1 MTAAVNGGAGAPR
14 RPQGQPRQ
22 VGTPQEPV
30 ALGSK
35 PQARPA
41 PSEHRLVGKE
51 LTDAV
56 AGILAAGS
64 SVRDEQGDDS
74 EGDANDQGDEHR
86 GRADDSG
93 VDESADESESGGQSE
108 GGSGG
113 DDEETS
119 IDDLAR
125 ALQVSTK
132 ELNKVVLKVG
142 DQKLTLGE
150 LKAKL
155 PMLAKLEQERAEFAD
170 QRQTTELEQIDAHRR
185 IMAIIDS
192 FPDRA
197 LPPAVLQRVNAQY
210 EQNKRAQAE
219 LLTKARP
226 QWGDAKYVESER
238 PALVALGKRYGFSTA
253 ELGSIID
260 HRQILIL
267 QDFAHALARIDAAK
281 GAGRRV
287 DPVGDKPLSK
297 ETSRAAA
304 IPGRAPGVSN
314 KSMLARRVADL
325 IAKG

>member
-1 MTAAVNGGAGAPR
+1 
-14 RPQGQPRQ
+14 
-22 VGTPQEPV
+22 
-30 ALGSK
+30 LGSK
-35 PQARPA
+35 PAAQAPA
-41 PSEHRLVGKE
+41 DNGRRLVGKQ

-56 AGILAAGS
+56 AGILAGGS
-64 SVRDEQGDDS
+64 SGVDS
-74 EGDANDQGDEHR
+74 EGDDEGEHAEH
-86 GRADDSG
+86 GRAGDGEQEASRIEAGSDEQKQDD
-93 VDESADESESGGQSE
+93 DQAEQLH
-108 GGSGG
+108 G
-113 DDEETS
+113 DDDETS
-119 IDDLAR
+119 LDDLAR
-125 ALQVSTK
+125 ALRVTPK
-132 ELNKVVLKVG
+132 ELNKVTLQVG

-304 IPGRAPGVSN
+304 ISGRAPGVSN
-314 KSMLARRVADL
+314 KSTLSRRVADL